1 MSGILAALAGI
12 KTAIATAVD
21 EYFNRVTLL
30 LNTSSTNGAQNNT
43 FLDSSTNN
51 FTITRNGNT
60 TQGTFTPF
68 SQTGWSNY
76 FNGSSDYLTTNSST
90 ALNLS
95 TNDFTVECFVNVT
108 TASNQI
114 VIAGVNAAAGTGSWQ
129 LQLNYSSAQVRFF
142 CKYGGGNALDA
153 TFGSGNIP
161 ANTWNHIAVTRS
173 GANLRVFLNGTQ
185 IGTTNTTLGTSSIDA
200 AGANYKIGQTV
211 DAYPGWYLSGYLSN
225 IRVVIGTAL
234 YTSNFTPNT
243 TPLTAVTNT
252 ALLTCQSNRFIDNS
266 TNALT
271 LTPTGTP
278 SVQAFSPFLPTAAY
292 DTAVVGGSGYFDG
305 TGDYLTA
312 PNNAAFDFN
321 SGNFTI
327 EFWVYSNGDNEYMPV
342 EKTINGAYGSWYI
355 QVTSGSLKWN
365 CSSTGSSNDMFNSV
379 NVGTVPTYAW
389 THIAIVRNGT
399 TFTGY
404 INGVG
409 TALGTS
415 SSAIYN
421 SSYGITVGAHNGTSS
436 YDLNGHIAGL
446 RLIKG
451 TAAYTSNFT
460 PPTAPPTAI
469 TNTSLLLN
477 FTNAGIYDSA
487 AKNDLETVGNAQV
500 STTQAKWGTTSMY
513 FDGTGDT
520 LNSSPSQVL
529 SLGSGNWTIECW
541 VRLNATGTETN
552 IGQSKNYYTA
562 GFNGNFVF
570 RVGTSNLWRS
580 FDGQS
585 NQATIDGS
593 FSWSTGVW
601 YHVAWVRN
609 SGTVTVYRDGTS
621 LGSVADS
628 KTLSDSANGIIIG
641 SSLNA
646 YIDDLRITVGL
657 ARYTAN
663 FTAPTAAF
671 PLQ

>member
-153 TFGSGNIP
+153 TFGTGNIP
-161 ANTWNHIAVTRS
+161 ANAWNHIAVTRS